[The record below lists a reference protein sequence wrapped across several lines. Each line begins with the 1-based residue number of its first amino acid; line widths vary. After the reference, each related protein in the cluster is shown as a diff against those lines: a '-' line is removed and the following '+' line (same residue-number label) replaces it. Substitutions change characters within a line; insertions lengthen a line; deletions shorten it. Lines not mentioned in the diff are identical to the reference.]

1 MHKDEALQRFAA
13 LMDFRN
19 LSPITLKNYLYH
31 VSKFLDSF
39 PDIDVFDLTVFD
51 AQSYVVSLKDC
62 LSPQSRNVIVCSI
75 RYFFDVVLEKPL
87 TRRQFP
93 NIRYSPTPYSVFD
106 LDQIE
111 QLLSTNDVRLRL
123 FILLGFDCGL
133 RVNEVAKLRIKDVD
147 SKNMLLSITSSKRGK
162 SRKVP
167 LSNACLRALRTYWSV
182 YRPVDYLFP
191 GHGTT
196 PHLCSS
202 YISQL
207 FHDYLKTFG
216 FFRPELY
223 FHSLRHSYA
232 THMLEHDCDIF
243 LLKKI
248 LGHSSFSSTACY
260 IQYKTSDLKNAFS
273 LSDKI
278 GIR

>member
-19 LSPITLKNYLYH
+19 LSPITLKNYLHH

-51 AQSYVVSLKDC
+51 AQSYVLSLKDY
-62 LSPQSRNVIVCSI
+62 LSPQSRNVIVCAI

-106 LDQIE
+106 ICQIK
-111 QLLSTNDVRLRL
+111 QILSTDDVRLKV

-133 RVNEVAKLRIKDVD
+133 RSGEVARLRIKDID
-147 SKNMLLSITSSKRGK
+147 SKNMLLSIHSSKGGK

-167 LSNACLRALRTYWSV
+167 LSNACLLALRNYWSV
-182 YRPVDYLFP
+182 YRPDDYLFP
-191 GHGTT
+191 GYGST
-196 PHLCSS
+196 PHLSPS
-202 YISQL
+202 YVNQM
-207 FHDYLKTFG
+207 FHDHLKTFD
-216 FFRPELY
+216 FYRPEFS
-223 FHSLRHSYA
+223 FHSLRHSFA
-232 THMLEHDCDIF
+232 THMLENDCDIF

-248 LGHSSFSSTACY
+248 LGHASFSSTACY
-260 IQYKTSDLKNAFS
+260 VQYKTSDLKNSFS

-278 GIR
+278 GIL